1 MIEITVFHSSQ
12 GICAF
17 SLKGHSGYAEEGAD
31 IVCAA
36 VSSIAQYIIE
46 AVVHT
51 MKVPSCYECR
61 DGFISLSLA
70 QTATNQ
76 QKQRVQDFLIPFETV
91 MRQLSS
97 QYKNYLKICSLE
109 V

>member
-1 MIEITVFHSSQ
+1 MIEVTVFHSNQ

-17 SLKGHSGYAEEGAD
+17 SLKGHSGYAEEGSD

-36 VSSIAQYIIE
+36 VSSIAQYVIE
-46 AVVHT
+46 ALTKTV
-51 MKVPSCYECR
+51 KVPSRYECR
-61 DGFISLSLA
+61 EGLITFSLA
-70 QTATNQ
+70 ESATEE

-91 MRQLSS
+91 MQELSS
-97 QYKNYLKICSLE
+97 QYGAYLKICSLE